1 MSTNNL
7 SQKDTPLNTT
17 EVLDKLKIVYIPFN
31 NRHIITWAAL
41 LDEKCVGNI
50 SLQLHLGNRVKF
62 IDAWVHQDYRRMG
75 IFRKLWDTRWEYVK
89 EHYKGYKVFAW
100 CKEGSLPLLLEKGF
114 TSGEIITYVEKDLDF

>member
-17 EVLDKLKIVYIPFN
+17 GVLANLEIVCIPFN
-31 NRHIITWAAL
+31 NRHIVTWAAL
-41 LDEKCVGNI
+41 LNGECVGNI

-89 EHYKGYKVFAW
+89 ENYKGYKVFAW
-100 CKEGSLPLLLEKGF
+100 CKAGSLPLLLEKGF
-114 TSGEIITYVEKDLDF
+114 EPGEIITYVEKNLES